1 MSIACYVHI
10 PYCLQKCRFCDFTT
24 FTKNQLPPSITYV
37 NGIKQEIDNRHIGI
51 RDKSLRSIYF
61 GGGTPSLI
69 PAQELTSI
77 IKHLKKYF
85 LFHPNIEISI
95 EINPGTLTEESLSLY
110 QSAGVNRFSVGVQTF
125 REDLLKLFNREHSAR
140 QTKETL
146 ELLVKNKVL
155 FSADLLFA
163 LNYQTRE
170 DLKKDLN
177 LLLHYSPHHISTYYM
192 TLPSKHSLQK
202 NRPKES
208 TQIKMFEDIEY
219 RLKQEGFDHY
229 EVSNFARPGFHSRH
243 NLIYWLDRSYWGLG
257 LSAHSFLKINKQRIR
272 FWNPKNLDLYL
283 KQIKILSPGSPFSR
297 LPAYQKETL
306 KTHEALTDFCHT
318 ALRTRWGIQEEKLRS
333 SFGNKA
339 LTLTLKKLKNLQEK
353 QWVKNR
359 GNRWYLPLSSWLI
372 SNHIFREMT
381 FLYKD
386 I

>member
-10 PYCLQKCRFCDFTT
+10 PYCIQKCRFCDFTT
-24 FTKNQLPPSITYV
+24 FTKDKLPPSINYIQ
-37 NGIKQEIDNRHIGI
+37 GIKQEIENRHKGI
-51 RDKSLRSIYF
+51 KDKSLRSIYF

-69 PAQELTSI
+69 PARELISV

-95 EINPGTLTEESLSLY
+95 EINPGTLTEKSLSLY

-146 ELLVKNKVL
+146 KLLARNKVV
-155 FSADLLFA
+155 FSVDLLFA
-163 LNYQTRE
+163 LNHQTRE
-170 DLKKDLN
+170 DLKKDLD
-177 LLLHYSPHHISTYYM
+177 LLLDYSPHHISAYYM
-192 TLPSKHSLQK
+192 TLPPKHSLQK

-208 TQIKMFEDIEY
+208 TQIKMFKDIEH

-243 NLIYWLDRSYWGLG
+243 NLTYWLDRSYWGLG
-257 LSAHSFLKINKQRIR
+257 LSAHSLLKINNQRVR
-272 FWNPKNLDLYL
+272 FWNSKNLDLYL
-283 KQIKILSPGSPFSR
+283 EQVKILSPDSPFSR
-297 LPAYQKETL
+297 LPALQKETL

-318 ALRTRWGIQEEKLRS
+318 ALRTRWGIKEEKLKS

-339 LTLTLKKLKNLQEK
+339 SKLTLKRLKNLQEK
-353 QWVKNR
+353 RWVKKR
-359 GNRWYLPLSSWLI
+359 GNRWYLPFSSWLI
-372 SNHIFREMT
+372 SDHIFREMT
-381 FLYKD
+381 FLHKD

>member
-1 MSIACYVHI
+1 MSLACYVHI
-10 PYCLQKCRFCDFTT
+10 PYCIQKCRFCDFTT
-24 FTKNQLPPSITYV
+24 FTKDQLPPSVIYI
-37 NGIKQEIDNRHIGI
+37 NWIKQEIDNRHIGI

-69 PAQELTSI
+69 PAQELISI

-85 LFHPNIEISI
+85 LFHPDIEISI

-125 REDLLKLFNREHSAR
+125 REDLLKLFNREHSIR

-146 ELLVKNKVL
+146 ELLTKNKVL

-163 LNYQTRE
+163 LNHQTRE
-170 DLKKDLN
+170 DLKKDLDS
-177 LLLHYSPHHISTYYM
+177 LLHYSPHHISAYYM
-192 TLPSKHSLQK
+192 TLPLKHSLQK

-208 TQIKMFEDIEY
+208 TQVKMFEDIEN
-219 RLKQEGFDHY
+219 RLNQEGFDHY

-243 NLIYWLDRSYWGLG
+243 NLTYWLDRSYWGLG
-257 LSAHSFLKINKQRIR
+257 LSSHSFLKFNTQRTR
-272 FWNPKNLDLYL
+272 FWNPKNLDLYS
-283 KQIKILSPGSPFSR
+283 KQVKVLSPDSPFSR
-297 LPAYQKETL
+297 LPIHQKETL

-339 LTLTLKKLKNLQEK
+339 LTLTLKRLKNLQEK
-353 QWVKNR
+353 QRIKKR
-359 GNRWYLPLSSWLI
+359 GNRWYLPFSSWLI
-372 SNHIFREMT
+372 SDYIFREMT

>member
-24 FTKNQLPPSITYV
+24 FTQDKLPPSTTYINWV
-37 NGIKQEIDNRHIGI
+37 KQEIDNRHRGI
-51 RDKSLRSIYF
+51 KDKSLRSIYF

-69 PAQELTSI
+69 PAQELVSI

-95 EINPGTLTEESLSLY
+95 EINPGTLTEKSLSLY

-125 REDLLKLFNREHSAR
+125 RDDLLKLFNREHSAR

-146 ELLVKNKVL
+146 ELLTENKVL

-163 LNYQTRE
+163 LNHQTRE
-170 DLKKDLN
+170 DLKKDLDSV
-177 LLLHYSPHHISTYYM
+177 LYYSPHHISAYYM
-192 TLPSKHSLQK
+192 TLPLKHDLQK

-208 TQIKMFEDIEY
+208 IQIKMFEDIEY
-219 RLKQEGFDHY
+219 RLKQEDFDHY

-243 NLIYWLDRSYWGLG
+243 NLTYWLDRSYWGLG
-257 LSAHSFLKINKQRIR
+257 LSAHSFLKFNNQRVR
-272 FWNPKNLDLYL
+272 FWNPKGLNLYS
-283 KQIKILSPGSPFSR
+283 KQVKVLSPDSPFSR

-339 LTLTLKKLKNLQEK
+339 LTLTLKRLKNLQEK
-353 QWVKNR
+353 QGIKKR
-359 GNRWYLPLSSWLI
+359 GNRWYLPFSSWLI
-372 SNHIFREMT
+372 SDYIFREMT